1 MRNKSTKL
9 LILSLILIF
18 IILLTTF
25 SIANEDKQIEINK
38 NKLETH
44 IIQDTSKTQKEDIES
59 TTEQN
64 KIGDINNHQEIITDA
79 NLENNNRKF
88 FYHPDHLGSTSLVTN
103 ESGDVVEDIL
113 YLPYGCILT
122 GKAAQSI
129 NKGRVTGENVKSTIE
144 NTKPFEY
151 TYKGEQYTGYY
162 DSQSKTFIATQGTKI
177 INTYRSRPGYVRSLQ
192 TRSRR

>member
-59 TTEQN
+59 IIPFLKQN
-64 KIGDINNHQEIITDA
+64 LEATAIQFEGKTINVEIPIKVEYKVMEAPPAVRGDTAQGGSKTVVIETGASINAPLFVEEGDII
-79 NLENNNRKF
+79 
-88 FYHPDHLGSTSLVTN
+88 
-103 ESGDVVEDIL
+103 
-113 YLPYGCILT
+113 
-122 GKAAQSI
+122 
-129 NKGRVTGENVKSTIE
+129 
-144 NTKPFEY
+144 
-151 TYKGEQYTGYY
+151 
-162 DSQSKTFIATQGTKI
+162 I
-177 INTYRSRPGYVRSLQ
+177 INTQ
-192 TRSRR
+192 TGQYTERAKK